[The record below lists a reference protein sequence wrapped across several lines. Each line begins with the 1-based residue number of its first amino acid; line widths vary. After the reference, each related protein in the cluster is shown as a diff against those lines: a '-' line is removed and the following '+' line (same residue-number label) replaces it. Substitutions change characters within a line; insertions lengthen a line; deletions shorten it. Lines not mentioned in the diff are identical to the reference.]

1 MLDLEERR
9 RAAIDGLISGQVRQN
24 SWGAAVASYIIDHP
38 EESEEMALHHYRSF
52 LSKKSEMMASDISTG
67 RHANPITLHNL
78 IRNNTRIIKAMAER
92 RAALYAD

>member
-38 EESEEMALHHYRSF
+38 EESEEMAMHHYRSF
-52 LSKKSEMMASDISTG
+52 LSKKSDMMASDISTG
-67 RHANPITLHNL
+67 RHANSITLHNF
-78 IRNNTRIIKAMAER
+78 IRNSTRIIKAN
-92 RAALYAD
+92 

>member
-1 MLDLEERR
+1 MLDLEDRR

-52 LSKKSEMMASDISTG
+52 LSKKTEMMVPDISTG

-78 IRNNTRIIKAMAER
+78 IRNSTRIIKAN
-92 RAALYAD
+92 